1 MSGQN
6 AGQDLRILVVE
17 DDVASRF
24 LLTDFLAPYGNCH
37 VAVDGE
43 EAVKAVERAID
54 AHAHYHLICLDIMMP
69 RKDGQQALREIR
81 ELEEAKGI
89 ALGEGAKIIM
99 VTTVA
104 DSHSIIEAFN
114 EQCEAYLI
122 KPVTEAKLIEQM
134 ASLGL
139 INKP

>member
-6 AGQDLRILVVE
+6 EEQGLRILVVE

-24 LLTDFLAPYGNCH
+24 LLTDFLAPYGTCH

-43 EAVKAVERAID
+43 EAVKAVERGLA
-54 AHAHYHLICLDIMMP
+54 AGEHYHLICLDIMMP
-69 RKDGQQALREIR
+69 KKDGQQALREIR
-81 ELEEAKGI
+81 ELEEANG
-89 ALGEGAKIIM
+89 APLGEGSKIIM
-99 VTTVA
+99 ITTVA